1 MDSDPAWDNSNF
13 FSPSKARAAQAQ
25 AKDWASVDAW
35 LAKRYPSKRLPPFER
50 NEETLQALLE
60 LATLNDSADEQRSLV
75 DRIEKASLQ
84 AMSRRKA
91 AGSERNAEIMKA
103 LMADLSGCDSL
114 DGLAEAAVALSCPD
128 TEIATVA
135 RAMTDL
141 TAQRFDAEQQAL
153 RADSQLQAIRSE
165 QAKVSAQLQDLKRD
179 DFEPRSNLP
188 ELTADW
194 IRNTKQLKAK
204 IGEYDDRLAGLR
216 ATQQP
221 TVKIEDVAS
230 MTAEFESQQQR
241 LVELNTQLKAY
252 QSLPSDPK
260 AARAALEKARAELRS
275 KVQERDELF
284 ERLVDAG

>member
-25 AKDWASVDAW
+25 AKDWASVDSW

-91 AGSERNAEIMKA
+91 GESEGNAEILKS
-103 LMADLSGCDSL
+103 LMADLSGCESL
-114 DGLAEAAVALSCPD
+114 DGLAEAMVSLSCSD
-128 TEIATVA
+128 ADISTLA
-135 RAMTDL
+135 RATADL
-141 TAQRFDAEQQAL
+141 TAQQFDAEQQAL
-153 RADSQLQAIRSE
+153 RGDAQLQAIKSE
-165 QAKVSAQLQDLKRD
+165 QAKVSAQLEDLKRD

-188 ELTADW
+188 ELTTEW

-216 ATQQP
+216 AMQQP
-221 TVKIEDVAS
+221 SVKLEDVAS
-230 MTAEFESQQQR
+230 MVTDMTSQQQR
-241 LVELNTQLKAY
+241 LEELSSQLKAY

-260 AARAALEKARAELRS
+260 AARATLEKARANLRT
-275 KVQERDELF
+275 KVKERDELF
-284 ERLVDAG
+284 ERLVDTG

>member
-1 MDSDPAWDNSNF
+1 MDSDPGWDNSNF

-25 AKDWASVDAW
+25 AKDWASVDSW

-84 AMSRRKA
+84 TMSRRKA
-91 AGSERNAEIMKA
+91 AESEGNAEMLKS
-103 LMADLSGCDSL
+103 LMAELSDCESL
-114 DGLAEAAVALSCPD
+114 DGLAEAMVALSCPD
-128 TEIATVA
+128 ADVETIG
-135 RAMTDL
+135 RALADL
-141 TAQRFDAEQQAL
+141 TTQKFEVEQQAM
-153 RADSQLQAIRSE
+153 RADAQLQAIKSE
-165 QAKVSAQLQDLKRD
+165 QTKVSAQLKDLKRD

-188 ELTADW
+188 ELTAEW

-204 IGEYDDRLAGLR
+204 IGEYDDRLAGLK

-221 TVKIEDVAS
+221 SVKLEVVAS
-230 MTAEFESQQQR
+230 LNTELSAQQQR
-241 LVELNTQLKAY
+241 LAELDSQLKAY

-260 AARAALEKARAELRS
+260 AARAALEKARAQLRS
-275 KVQERDELF
+275 QVKERDELF
-284 ERLVDAG
+284 ENMVDAT